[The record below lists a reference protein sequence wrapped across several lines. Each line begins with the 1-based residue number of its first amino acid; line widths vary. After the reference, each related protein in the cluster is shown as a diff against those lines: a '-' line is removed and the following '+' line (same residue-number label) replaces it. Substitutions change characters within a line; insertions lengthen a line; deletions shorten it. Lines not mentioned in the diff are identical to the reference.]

1 MHRRT
6 SSVLFGVTIAL
17 LGCSRARTPD
27 IDMGSA
33 PAAPAAPGATAA
45 NPAPTAPPAAA
56 PDQVD
61 GTVLET
67 MNSGGYTYAKLGR
80 TTGPV
85 WVAGPETKLAVGAVV
100 APVQGALMTAFH
112 SDTLNRTFDQIY
124 FIPSFP
130 GADGKPVDPHAGA
143 MPATGTPPV
152 TPAPVGKID
161 PAEGGQTIA
170 QVFADKAKLGGKPVV
185 VRGQVVKLNEGILGR
200 NWLHIQDGTGAA
212 GTNDLTVTYATGT
225 VAKGDVVVVRGTVA
239 LDQDFGAGYKYDVI
253 VENATIAAK

>member
-1 MHRRT
+1 M
-6 SSVLFGVTIAL
+6 
-17 LGCSRARTPD
+17 D
-27 IDMGSA
+27 
-33 PAAPAAPGATAA
+33 
-45 NPAPTAPPAAA
+45 
-56 PDQVD
+56 
-61 GTVLET
+61 
-67 MNSGGYTYAKLGR
+67 SGGYTYAKLDRPG
-80 TTGPV
+80 GAV
-85 WVAGPETKLAVGAVV
+85 WAAGPETKLAVGTAV

-130 GADGKPVDPHAGA
+130 VAGAAAAPTA

-170 QVFADKAKLGGKPVV
+170 QVFAAKATLGGKPVV

-200 NWLHIQDGTGAA
+200 NWLHLQDGTGAA

-239 LDQDFGAGYKYDVI
+239 IDQDFGAGYKYDLI